1 MKILRI
7 RIGSFGSLSD
17 RDYTLDPGLNVFFG
31 PNEAGKSSLRSFITS
46 TLFQKTGIRYPET
59 KKSDCGKLEIC
70 MSDGTQRMIE
80 RDGKKSLGCV
90 DAECGISGKEYT
102 SIYSMD
108 PDDLRD
114 VSDLEK
120 GDIRNR
126 FLTIPG
132 GKDLPKIFRE
142 LKEERTSYVPDG
154 RRSEKSRMS
163 VLAKDLQ
170 SAKEEVVRLQMREN
184 GDGAYNTL
192 AEKEKT
198 LGAQLEEARKKAS
211 ECDTARKKADIGKE
225 REKTVSAI
233 RELEAEES
241 TLAYSERFGD
251 DCIPSEIRLRKSLDD
266 AEKESAEAERLC
278 RDAENAMGGYDADTV
293 LRNSGRIGKLGAR
306 RDRGYEGGK
315 TLLPT
320 EEKKARGGNTVLILA
335 AVMIAAGIGV
345 ALVNAPAGIAVAA
358 AGAVLAAV
366 SFMRSKKAVPAAEP
380 RPSDSGSDADLER
393 AASEIGIPR
402 TDPETDA
409 DTLRALLD
417 KAEIFRDRRWDLEKA
432 SHRKEDAENAL
443 SLFYAGFGGK
453 DGFEKAMADRRELGD
468 VRSRISALRGL
479 ADTSPAEE
487 YTDPETA
494 DGEYSAASEEVNR
507 LSEEYGKVKEA
518 LRNIERDASVEDA
531 ITKRSEAENAVY
543 SAALEWASLM
553 MQQIILDE
561 ASENMYSGSS
571 PGVIGNA
578 DRFLS
583 LMTDGR
589 YGMASDP
596 ASESLAVK
604 DLRTGEVKTSGQ
616 WSSGLGDQVKLS
628 LKMAVSLSLSDERP
642 PVILDDVLLTSDS
655 GRKEGACK
663 AAAELSRDIQVIY
676 FTCDRE
682 TRDLMEKAGGRII
695 GV

>member
-1 MKILRI
+1 MRILRI

-17 RDYTLDPGLNVFFG
+17 RDYALDPGLNVFFG

-46 TLFQKTGIRYPET
+46 TLFQKTGIKYPET
-59 KKSDCGKLEIC
+59 KRSDCGKLEVC
-70 MSDGTQRMIE
+70 MSDGTSRTVE

-170 SAKEEVVRLQMREN
+170 SAKEEVVRLQIREN
-184 GDGAYNTL
+184 GDDSYNAL
-192 AEKEKT
+192 AEREKA
-198 LGAQLEEARKKAS
+198 LGTQLDEARKKAS
-211 ECDTARKKADIGKE
+211 ECDAARKRADIGKE

-233 RELEAEES
+233 RDLEAKES
-241 TLAYSERFGD
+241 ALAYSERFGN
-251 DCIPSEIRLRKSLDD
+251 DCASSEIRLRGSLED
-266 AEKESAEAERLC
+266 AEKASAEAERLC

-293 LRNSGRIGKLGAR
+293 LRNTGRIEKLGPHRGRMQESGR
-306 RDRGYEGGK
+306 

-320 EEKKARGGNTVLILA
+320 EEKKGHGGNTVLILA
-335 AVMIAAGIGV
+335 AVMIAAGIAV
-345 ALVNAPAGIAVAA
+345 AAVNVPAGIAAAA

-366 SFMRSKKAVPAAEP
+366 SLLRSKKAVPAAEP
-380 RPSDSGSDADLER
+380 RPSAGGSDADLER

-409 DTLRALLD
+409 DNLRTLLR
-417 KAEIFRDRRWDLEKA
+417 KAQTFRDRRWDLEKA
-432 SHRKEDAENAL
+432 VRGKEEAERAL
-443 SLFYAGFGGK
+443 SLFYSGFGGK
-453 DGFEKAMADRRELGD
+453 DGFEKAMADRRELET
-468 VRSRISALRGL
+468 VRSKISALRDL
-479 ADTSPAEE
+479 ADTSPAAD
-487 YTDPETA
+487 YADPETA

-518 LRNIERDASVEDA
+518 LRNIEGDASVENA
-531 ITKRSEAENAVY
+531 ITRRSEAENAVY
-543 SAALEWASLM
+543 TAALEWASLM

-571 PGVIGNA
+571 PGVIRNA

-604 DLRTGEVKTSGQ
+604 DLRTGEVKTAGQ

-655 GRKEGACK
+655 GRKEGACR

-695 GV
+695 CV